1 MRVSEDPD
9 LNIQGVGPTLGAAF
23 AEAALAMTA
32 AVTDPAAIRHEETTE
47 IECAAPSAELLLVNW
62 LNAVASEMAARG
74 MVFGAFNIDTDG
86 FQLRATAIGERVSKE
101 WHALNVKIK
110 EATLR
115 GLAVTEDRPGEWRV
129 QCTVEFARL

>member
-1 MRVSEDPD
+1 MQFREDPV

-23 AEAALAMTA
+23 AEAALAMMA
-32 AVTDPAAIRHEETTE
+32 AVTDPAAVKHEETVE

-62 LNAVASEMAARG
+62 LNAVAFEMAARS
-74 MVFGAFNIDTDG
+74 MVFGAFNVDTDG

-101 WHALNVKIK
+101 RHAPNVEIK
-110 EATLR
+110 GATLR
-115 GLAVTEDRPGEWRV
+115 ELAVAEDRPGEWRV